1 MQVDIVSGTAGSKQ
15 SESYLNNT
23 YDVPWT
29 VLMSNGFTIVDL
41 NNTTGTNVQ
50 VTTWVESTDSN
61 GNLSDPSYAV
71 TLGPNTESFVQFSD
85 FPVRADGSP
94 TTECIVHTVL
104 TNLDNN
110 SEGVEIWHSLWA

>member
-50 VTTWVESTDSN
+50 VTTWVESTEGN
-61 GNLSDPSYAV
+61 GNFSDPSYAV
-71 TLGPNTESFVQFSD
+71 TLGPNTETFVQFSD
-85 FPVRADGSP
+85 FPPRADGSQ
-94 TTECIVHTVL
+94 TTECIAHTVL

-110 SEGVEIWHSLWA
+110 SEGVEIWLSLWA

>member
-1 MQVDIVSGTAGSKQ
+1 MQVDIVSGTAGNVQ
-15 SESYLNNT
+15 SESYLTNAYN
-23 YDVPWT
+23 VPWT

-41 NNTTGTNVQ
+41 NNTTATNVQ

-85 FPVRADGSP
+85 FPARADGSA